1 MKEQIIYLDTS
12 AIIKRYIRE
21 PGSDYVRKVYLS
33 CYSGDTVISFS
44 LWNIGEVLGVLD
56 KARII
61 GRINN
66 NEYDIVKKRFILE
79 SRRMMKLGVL
89 LVVPLKIGILKDSW
103 KLIEKY
109 HIYEADAIQ
118 IVSAKYV
125 KASLFLTGDKRLY
138 EVSESEGLKSKYL
151 G

>member
-1 MKEQIIYLDTS
+1 MKEQIMYLDTS

-21 PGSDYVRKVYLS
+21 HGSDYVGKVYLS
-33 CYSGDTVISFS
+33 CYSGETVISFS

-61 GRINN
+61 GRIDS
-66 NEYDIVKKRFILE
+66 NEYSIVRKRFILE
-79 SRRMMKLGVL
+79 SRRMMKLGAL

-103 KLIEKY
+103 KLIEK
-109 HIYEADAIQ
+109 HHTNEADAIQ
-118 IVSAKYV
+118 MASAKYV